1 MKGRWTSVQD
11 STDSITTSLSL
22 PQSLC
27 FVITLD
33 QSSKFA
39 QEIDTSTL
47 PIVDSAFVIGSLGV
61 VRDGEVGYL
70 LHPAVWGKGVAP
82 EALRKFIP
90 AYFEAFDDAE
100 RLIAYT
106 DSLNVRSG
114 RVVEKLGFT
123 LIMSE
128 PYESVELGM
137 REGCKWEIM
146 RGDVKKW
153 NVVEVK

>member
-1 MKGRWTSVQD
+1 LGKGSCTRS
-11 STDSITTSLSL
+11 
-22 PQSLC
+22 
-27 FVITLD
+27 
-33 QSSKFA
+33 A
-39 QEIDTSTL
+39 QEVYSC
-47 PIVDSAFVIGSLGV
+47 
-61 VRDGEVGYL
+61 L
-70 LHPAVWGKGVAP
+70 L
-82 EALRKFIP
+82 
-90 AYFEAFDDAE
+90 EAFDDAE

-106 DSLNVRSG
+106 DSLNVRSS